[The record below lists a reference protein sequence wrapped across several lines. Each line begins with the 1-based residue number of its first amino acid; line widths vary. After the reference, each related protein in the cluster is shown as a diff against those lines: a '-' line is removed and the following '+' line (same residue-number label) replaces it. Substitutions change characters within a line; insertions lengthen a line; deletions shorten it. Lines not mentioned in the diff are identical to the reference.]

1 MKPTLPFC
9 FLLIHHL
16 SPEIWLEGHP
26 CITYAQIFS
35 DYALD
40 TKGTT
45 VNVVQLTNG

>member
-1 MKPTLPFC
+1 MKPTLPFN

-16 SPEIWLEGHP
+16 SPEIWLEAHP
-26 CITYAQIFS
+26 CITHAQIS

-45 VNVVQLTNG
+45 VKVVQLTNG